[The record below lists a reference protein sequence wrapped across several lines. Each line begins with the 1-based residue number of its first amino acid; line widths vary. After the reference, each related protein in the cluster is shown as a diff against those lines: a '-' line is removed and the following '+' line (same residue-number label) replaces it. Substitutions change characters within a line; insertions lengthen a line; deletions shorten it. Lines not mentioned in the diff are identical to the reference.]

1 MPSMPVLHFEQGT
14 VVSLGGSGEN
24 GRNCFLYRA
33 PRGTLLLD
41 CGVKRELNNPAGIY
55 PALDADVVSEIDG
68 VLLTHCH
75 EDHSV
80 ALPLLYALGYT
91 GCIYA
96 SPETIAATPKMI
108 RKWMAYCSAHDVPLP
123 FDEGHVQAIRFVPLL
138 RGMNQVMAFQVLA
151 GRSGHTAGSFW
162 YAVGWENQ
170 AIWPL
175 FYSGDMCLC
184 SATLA
189 VDMPPRCQAAV
200 LNCAYA
206 SSALNQA
213 EQYAA
218 LHQIARDTLAQGGH
232 LLLPVPAQGRG
243 CDMLLDL
250 ARCLPDAPIY
260 AEESILHSCKALM
273 LQHDWI
279 RTDMADEACLAGVRP
294 ISTSAQRNEACQAP
308 CGIYFTTDG
317 MLTTS
322 EGQEYL
328 AHFLHDAANAVVIS
342 GHAAAGT
349 PAAQL
354 LDSDWREKHNALIQA
369 YRSVIKVHLD
379 DADALDMCRHLGT
392 AQVMLFHAPQEK
404 CTTLYQQIEQGFSVQ
419 NGE

>member
-1 MPSMPVLHFEQGT
+1 MPSKPVLHFEQGT
-14 VVSLGGSGEN
+14 VTSLGGSGEN

-41 CGVKRELNNPAGIY
+41 CGVKRELDNPAGIY
-55 PALDADVVSEIDG
+55 PALDCDIVSEIDG

-75 EDHSV
+75 EDHSA

-96 SPETIAATPKMI
+96 SPETIEATPKMI
-108 RKWMAYCSAHDVPLP
+108 RKWMAYCSAHDVSLP
-123 FDEGHVQAIRFVPLL
+123 FDERHVRAIRFIPLL
-138 RGMNQVMAFQVLA
+138 HGMNQVMDFHVLA

-162 YAVGWENQ
+162 YAIGWENQ
-170 AIWPL
+170 DPWPL

-206 SSALNQA
+206 SSTLDQA
-213 EQYAA
+213 EQYTA
-218 LHQIARDTLAQGGH
+218 LHRIARDTLAQGGH

-250 ARCLPDAPIY
+250 ACHLPDAPIY
-260 AEESILHSCKALM
+260 AEESILRSCSELM
-273 LQHDWI
+273 DQRDWI
-279 RTDMADEACLAGVRP
+279 RNDLSDGACLARVHP
-294 ISTSAQRNEACQAP
+294 VSTTEERDAACQAP

-328 AHFLHDAANAVVIS
+328 AHFQYSAANAVVIS

-354 LDSDWREKHNALIQA
+354 LEPDWRANHNALIRP

-379 DADALDMCRHLGT
+379 DADALHMCRLLGT
-392 AQVMLFHAPQEK
+392 ARVMLFHAPQPK
-404 CTTLYQQIEQGFSVQ
+404 CAAIYQQIEHGFSVQ